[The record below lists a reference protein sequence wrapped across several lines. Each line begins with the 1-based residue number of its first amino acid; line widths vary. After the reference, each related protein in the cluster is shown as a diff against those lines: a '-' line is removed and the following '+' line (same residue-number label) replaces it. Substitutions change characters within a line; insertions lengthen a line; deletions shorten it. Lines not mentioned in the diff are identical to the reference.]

1 MKLKEVLVEAFYEDF
16 FLRKPLTPLRAPLEN
31 ILFK

>member
-1 MKLKEVLVEAFYEDF
+1 MKFKKVLVGAFYEDF
-16 FLRKPLTPLRAPLEN
+16 FLRKPLKPLCAPLEN